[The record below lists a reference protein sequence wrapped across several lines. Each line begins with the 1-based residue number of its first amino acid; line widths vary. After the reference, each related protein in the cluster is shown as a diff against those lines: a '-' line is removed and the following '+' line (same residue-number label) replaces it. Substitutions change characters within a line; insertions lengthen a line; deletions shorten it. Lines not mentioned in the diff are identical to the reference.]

1 MLPKLEYGSTLN
13 QVGSKGAISIFVFS
27 VFFTLCNINLIF
39 LLKNMSLEKIY
50 LGLFSKAKVRKETI
64 LTSYIDLLSQQ
75 PNSTT
80 KSANR
85 AGFDFAC
92 QLDPQKDIIGIQ
104 NIFFLPA
111 FGCQNRSK
119 YIFAR
124 RIFFHRHF

>member
-1 MLPKLEYGSTLN
+1 
-13 QVGSKGAISIFVFS
+13 
-27 VFFTLCNINLIF
+27 
-39 LLKNMSLEKIY
+39 MSLEKIY

-104 NIFFLPA
+104 ILPA

>member
-1 MLPKLEYGSTLN
+1 VQYQFDIPIEEHVSR
-13 QVGSKGAISIFVFS
+13 
-27 VFFTLCNINLIF
+27 
-39 LLKNMSLEKIY
+39 KIY

-92 QLDPQKDIIGIQ
+92 QLFRSSKGHHR
-104 NIFFLPA
+104 NSKYFFLPSVWL
-111 FGCQNRSK
+111 SK
-119 YIFAR
+119 
-124 RIFFHRHF
+124 

>member
-1 MLPKLEYGSTLN
+1 
-13 QVGSKGAISIFVFS
+13 
-27 VFFTLCNINLIF
+27 
-39 LLKNMSLEKIY
+39 MSLEKIY
-50 LGLFSKAKVRKETI
+50 LGPFSKVKVRKETI

-111 FGCQNRSK
+111 FGSQNRSK